1 MSELRW
7 RAEKEIQ
14 KHTPR
19 LETAVPQDRRVLV
32 HELQAHQVELQMQN
46 DELRR
51 AQQELLSNQ
60 VELQAERER
69 YRMLFDLAPEAYLVT
84 DLRGR
89 IQEANVA
96 ACRVLGREQGKLRG
110 AALPLFCLERDMQM
124 VRDLISEA
132 REGRS
137 VEGRPVEVSMRQ
149 GDRTIECEVTIN
161 EVQRTN
167 GHLVGL
173 RWLFHDIAQ
182 TKRTQALRRSEERY
196 ELAMQ
201 GAGVG
206 LWDWD
211 ISAGKVYYSPRWKAL
226 FGYKEDEIGDS
237 VEDWVRL
244 LHPEERD
251 RICEFQEDF
260 LAGTEQR
267 ITAEY
272 RLRHKDGAYRWIE
285 AHAVVVRD
293 ESGKARRLVGSHGD
307 ITARKRA
314 EEALRESEERQRVAE
329 AVAAERQR
337 LHDVLDK
344 LPAYV
349 ILLSTDYHVS
359 FANRFFE
366 ERFGKSNGRRC
377 YEYLFNRAEPCENCE
392 TYSVLKTNAPHRWEW
407 TGPDG
412 RNYDIY
418 DFPFTARD
426 GSRQIMEVGLDIT
439 ETKQAQMRVQLER
452 QRFYDVLETLPAM
465 ICLLTPDYHVT
476 FANRSFREKFGE
488 ARGRYCY
495 EYCFGRKAPCE
506 FCESYQVL
514 KTGKPHQWEVAGP
527 DGSVIA
533 AYDYPFQDVDGSP
546 LILEMDLDITEMR
559 QAQAALKAAVA
570 YNRSLIEVSLDPL
583 VTIGP
588 DGKITDVN
596 QATEV
601 ATGFGRDALIG
612 SDFSEYFTEPE
623 MARAGY
629 QQVFRE
635 GFVRD
640 YPLELRHRDG
650 RVTSVVY
657 NASVYRDDT
666 GRVSG
671 VFAAARDITARK
683 RAEEAL
689 REANEGLERRVAGRT
704 AELLASETR
713 LTQAIRVAG
722 FGVFEHDHHSG
733 VIEHSPLMRQ
743 MMGFGERE
751 PIRLPAITER
761 VAPDDREK
769 FATALQKAHDPA
781 GDGVFNVEFRAAN
794 REGRIRW
801 VSARSQTFF
810 EEHGGQRRPVRTI
823 GAALDVTERREAQ
836 AELERLVAERTAR
849 LQELVGELEHFSY
862 TITHDMRA
870 PLRAMKGFGEL
881 VSEMCETWGN
891 PEAQEF
897 LRRIMTSADRM
908 DALIRDALNYN
919 RTVRQELPLE
929 DVDTGAL
936 LRGMLDTYPEFQASK
951 ADIRV
956 VGRLPV
962 VLGNEAALTQCF
974 SNLLG
979 NAVKFVRPG
988 AVADVRVWAEEREG
1002 GWARIWVE
1010 DKGIGISQAMLPRVF
1025 DMFSR
1030 GSRDYEGTGIG
1041 LALVRKVAQRMGGRV
1056 GVESEEGK
1064 GSRFWVELKT
1074 GEIKQKTEPGALPQ
1088 SQLEGGTVLYVED
1101 EESDAVFMR
1110 KAFASKGLESAL
1122 RWVGSGR
1129 AAIDYLSGAGMYRQR
1144 KEYPLPTVVVLD
1156 LNLPEVPGFEVLK
1169 WMRNHPDFAA
1179 TPVVVFSSSTREHDR
1194 LKARELGAT
1203 EFLGKPKSGSDFTE
1217 VVQQLKEKWLGI
1229 SGRPKEPQKNGPETC
1244 VSGP

>member
-244 LHPEERD
+244 LHPEERE
-251 RICEFQEDF
+251 RICKFQEGF
-260 LAGTEQR
+260 LSGTEQR
-267 ITAEY
+267 IAAEY
-272 RLRHKDGAYRWIE
+272 RLRHKDGSYRWIE
-285 AHAVVVRD
+285 AHALVVRD
-293 ESGKARRLVGSHGD
+293 ESGRARRLVGSHGD

-314 EEALRESEERQRVAE
+314 EEALRASEERQKVAE
-329 AVAAERQR
+329 AVAAERLR

-377 YEYLFNRAEPCENCE
+377 YEYLFNRVEPCETCG
-392 TYSVLKTNAPHRWEW
+392 TYSVLKTNTPHRWEW

-418 DFPFTARD
+418 DFPFTDRD

-439 ETKQAQMRVQLER
+439 ETKQAQ
-452 QRFYDVLETLPAM
+452 
-465 ICLLTPDYHVT
+465 
-476 FANRSFREKFGE
+476 
-488 ARGRYCY
+488 
-495 EYCFGRKAPCE
+495 
-506 FCESYQVL
+506 
-514 KTGKPHQWEVAGP
+514 
-527 DGSVIA
+527 
-533 AYDYPFQDVDGSP
+533 
-546 LILEMDLDITEMR
+546 
-559 QAQAALKAAVA
+559 AALRATVA

-601 ATGFGRDALIG
+601 ATGCGRAALIG

-623 MARAGY
+623 KARAGY
-629 QQVFRE
+629 QQVFQE

-657 NASVYRDDT
+657 NASVYRDET

-1101 EESDAVFMR
+1101 EESDAVFMK